1 MLARGA
7 GGHLARAG
15 RSGAGQCRV
24 RIWRGG
30 AAGAPALI
38 APAPAPCRFSTPI
51 PATLAAT
58 KVLALTIKAT
68 LSHPRHTMPHLAPLP
83 WDASPQFLTRFEHY
97 QATRG
102 FVPNSILT
110 MQRRPAIAQAFM
122 DLNKAVLY
130 EGTVPE
136 ELKMLVSLVTSQ
148 ASGCRYCQ
156 AHMTNLASLY
166 QASDEKIRAVWD
178 FESSPLFTEAER
190 AALRLGYHAALV
202 PNDVQA
208 AHFERLKA
216 HFDDG
221 QIVEIVAT
229 IALFGYLNRWN
240 DTMATALEPL
250 AIEVATR
257 AIGAVGWEAGKHG
270 G

>member
-1 MLARGA
+1 
-7 GGHLARAG
+7 
-15 RSGAGQCRV
+15 
-24 RIWRGG
+24 
-30 AAGAPALI
+30 
-38 APAPAPCRFSTPI
+38 
-51 PATLAAT
+51 
-58 KVLALTIKAT
+58 
-68 LSHPRHTMPHLAPLP
+68 MPHVDPLP
-83 WDASPQFLTRFEHY
+83 WEANPQFHERFSHY
-97 QATRG
+97 QNTRG

-156 AHMTNLASLY
+156 AHMTNLASIY
-166 QASDEKIRAVWD
+166 KASDEKIRAVWD
-178 FESSPLFTEAER
+178 FEASPLFSAAER
-190 AALRLGYHAALV
+190 AALRLAYHAALV
-202 PNDVQA
+202 PNEASA
-208 AHFERLKA
+208 ADFAALKA

-240 DTMATALEPL
+240 DTMATTLE
-250 AIEVATR
+250 TR
-257 AIGAVGWEAGKHG
+257 AVDVAERAIAGVGWEAGKHAALVCPRRLAP
-270 G
+270 

>member
-1 MLARGA
+1 MA
-7 GGHLARAG
+7 HLD
-15 RSGAGQCRV
+15 
-24 RIWRGG
+24 
-30 AAGAPALI
+30 
-38 APAPAPCRFSTPI
+38 
-51 PATLAAT
+51 
-58 KVLALTIKAT
+58 
-68 LSHPRHTMPHLAPLP
+68 PLP
-83 WDASPQFLTRFEHY
+83 WEANPQFRERFEHY

-122 DLNKAVLY
+122 DLNRAVLY
-130 EGTVPE
+130 EGTVSE

-156 AHMTNLASLY
+156 AHMTNLASIY
-166 QASDEKIRAVWD
+166 KASDEKIRAVWA
-178 FESSPLFTEAER
+178 FETSALFTAAER

-202 PNDVQA
+202 PNEASEADFA
-208 AHFERLKA
+208 ELKK
-216 HFDDG
+216 HFDEG

-240 DTMATALEPL
+240 DTMATTLEQR
-250 AIEVATR
+250 AVEVAGR